1 MEQIETKIGGQVYK
15 IQIAEKVVYLLFLA
29 ERRINPR
36 KYAKADKHSI
46 RRNTFGSVDITSNL
60 IYAFEVVLN
69 ENGYSDFTH
78 LLFTDFD
85 IRERRLLYELF
96 REDKTIRFLTL
107 IQQYREVWIEQTI
120 QKLFSVLNKKLE
132 GGTPEK
138 K

>member
-36 KYAKADKHSI
+36 KYAKADKRSI
-46 RRNTFGSVDITSNL
+46 RHNTFGSVDITSNL

-78 LLFTDFD
+78 FLFTDFD

-107 IQQYREVWIEQTI
+107 IQQYKEVWIEQTI
-120 QKLFSVLNKKLE
+120 QKFFSVLNKKLE